1 MSKIKKI
8 VKKTSGTKRKK
19 ATDKEIFAK
28 LKKSMSKKEM
38 SQMMGSPTVD
48 ADGVVMHKKGGM
60 VKKANGGRMS
70 RVGLSPA
77 EESRAGVMS
86 EAARRRN
93 MPRAGAMSFRPGG
106 GMVEK
111 GKVMQG
117 YKKGGQ
123 V

>member
-8 VKKTSGTKRKK
+8 VKKTSGTKGKR

-38 SQMMGSPTVD
+38 AQMMGSPTVD

-93 MPRAGAMSFRPGG
+93 MPRAGARPGG

-111 GKVMQG
+111 GKIMQG